1 MGGKKEPKM
10 SRKRRQYDASFK
22 ARVALCALR
31 EQETIAQ
38 LSSRFDIH
46 PNQIGK
52 WKKQALERFATLFE
66 KPSQGSTDRDDELV
80 DGLYREI
87 GKLQVELAW
96 LKKKCDAF
104 G

>member
-1 MGGKKEPKM
+1 M

-22 ARVALCALR
+22 ARVALCALK
-31 EQETIAQ
+31 EEATISQ
-38 LSSRFDIH
+38 LSSRFDVH

-52 WKKQALERFATLFE
+52 WKKQALEKFATLFE
-66 KPSQGSTDRDDELV
+66 KRSERAEAADDELV

-87 GKLQVELAW
+87 GKLQVELGW
-96 LKKKCDAF
+96 LKKKREAF

>member
-1 MGGKKEPKM
+1 M

-38 LSSRFDIH
+38 LASRFNIH

-52 WKKQALERFATLFE
+52 WKKQALEMLPTLFE
-66 KPSQGSTDRDDELV
+66 RGSNKARETDEDLV

-87 GKLQVELAW
+87 GKLQMELAW
-96 LKKKCDAF
+96 LKKKSEAF
-104 G
+104 SL